1 MKTSLSVNLNKIALL
16 RNQRRSDDPSIL
28 DAARA
33 AISAGADGITVHPR
47 PDERH
52 VRFADVRDLG
62 TLIEDELR
70 GAVELNVEGYPS
82 RDFLRLVL
90 DVVPT
95 QVTLV
100 PDAPDQAT
108 SDHGWNLA
116 AEGTWLTSVVCD
128 LAAAGIRVSLFVE
141 PDEAVMSAAKSV
153 GAHRI
158 ELYTG
163 PYARAFDAGAHA
175 EVLTDYRAAADAA
188 LANGLGVN
196 AGHDLALAN
205 LPAFKHGVPM
215 VAEVSIGQAL
225 IADALRLGL
234 SAAVRAYR
242 QAVA

>member
-116 AEGTWLTSVVCD
+116 AEGTWLTSVD
-128 LAAAGIRVSLFVE
+128 TA
-141 PDEAVMSAAKSV
+141 
-153 GAHRI
+153 
-158 ELYTG
+158 
-163 PYARAFDAGAHA
+163 
-175 EVLTDYRAAADAA
+175 
-188 LANGLGVN
+188 
-196 AGHDLALAN
+196 
-205 LPAFKHGVPM
+205 
-215 VAEVSIGQAL
+215 
-225 IADALRLGL
+225 
-234 SAAVRAYR
+234 
-242 QAVA
+242 